1 MQLSGSE
8 LHQINLSLCPFCH
21 IYSLHDPRELH
32 YVLLYTNI
40 SHKYTGGFRV
50 SGAMNSQV
58 FSTTTTTILV
68 TTTTITSYYYY
79 YY

>member
-32 YVLLYTNI
+32 FYTNI
-40 SHKYTGGFRV
+40 SHKYTGGFHV
-50 SGAMNSQV
+50 CHEFAGV
-58 FSTTTTTILV
+58 FYHYYYY
-68 TTTTITSYYYY
+68 TSYYYY

>member
-21 IYSLHDPRELH
+21 IYSLHDPRELM
-32 YVLLYTNI
+32 
-40 SHKYTGGFRV
+40 S
-50 SGAMNSQV
+50 
-58 FSTTTTTILV
+58 FSTLTFLTSIQV
-68 TTTTITSYYYY
+68 DFVFRRHEFAGVFYHYYYYTSYYYY

>member
-21 IYSLHDPRELH
+21 IYSLHDPRELMSFSTLTFLTSIQ
-32 YVLLYTNI
+32 VD
-40 SHKYTGGFRV
+40 FV
-50 SGAMNSQV
+50 FAMNSQV

>member
-21 IYSLHDPRELH
+21 IYSLHDPR
-32 YVLLYTNI
+32 VLYTNI
-40 SHKYTGGFRV
+40 SHKHTGGFRV
-50 SGAMNSQV
+50 CGAMNSQV